1 MSDNTLEVGQV
12 RVGWLYP
19 GKVEERAGIPAT
31 LVRDKNRIRALV
43 PVKKYSN
50 ESPESWW
57 GTEGAIIIDGAERE
71 DRYCTVPKNMYFID
85 DIGRVLL
92 VGCKSIGGN
101 NKIIFSST
109 SLGGILKKVTV
120 EVAVF
125 STNISGT
132 ESFNGY
138 KTEIEGMAEW
148 LNFGAL
154 KVIPK
159 FYEDEKFLRVQSVDT
174 SVKSAGE
181 ILINDSM
188 KFESG
193 FTVNR
198 NNQMT
203 ELSHK
208 VSDTFETYSKKPVP
222 FDEGLK
228 THDAIRDLLMI
239 SSWSS
244 HQFTSIY
251 VSHNSEKSVTG
262 GKKWLKVISNRWGPA
277 ESVETKE
284 KDFIFIY
291 QDIEESGVRLWLDI
305 RNNYSRALDPIL
317 STIRLDCGTIENELF
332 ALCAGVEAL
341 GRYIA
346 RDYPEKSFEDGGRA
360 YLQDALQNI
369 INQISEGILPYVRK
383 DGEDVNGKVL
393 HNLPDWADKINNA
406 YNSVKHSGGEEMN
419 YDAIFEAIDMLKIII
434 VSWIGV
440 RLGVKPEVLRD
451 RLTRKNREFR
461 KYLLPLDDAGYVI
474 EEQEPEQGSEPAE

>member
-1 MSDNTLEVGQV
+1 MSDNNLEIGQV

-19 GKVEERAGIPAT
+19 GKVEEGAGIPAT
-31 LVRDKNRIRALV
+31 LVRDKNRIRVLV

-57 GTEGAIIIDGAERE
+57 GTEGAIIVDGTERD

-101 NKIIFSST
+101 NKIIFPSS

-120 EVAVF
+120 GVAIF

-159 FYEDEKFLRVQSVDT
+159 FYENEKFLRVQSVDT

-188 KFESG
+188 KFKSG

-198 NNQMT
+198 NDHMT
-203 ELSHK
+203 ELNHK
-208 VSDTFETYSKKPVP
+208 VSDTFETYSKEPVP

-251 VSHNSEKSVTG
+251 VSHNNDKSVTG
-262 GKKWLKVISNRWGPA
+262 DDKWLKVISTRWGPA
-277 ESVETKE
+277 EIIETKE
-284 KDFIFIY
+284 KDFIFTY
-291 QDIEESGVRLWLDI
+291 KDIKESGVRLWLDI

-332 ALCAGVEAL
+332 NLCAGVEAL

-346 RDYPEKSFEDGGRA
+346 VYFPEESFTDKGRA
-360 YLQDALQNI
+360 YLKGAMQNI

-383 DGEDVNGKVL
+383 DEEDVNGKVL

-419 YDAIFEAIDMLKIII
+419 YDAVFEAIDMLKIII

-440 RLGVKPEVLRD
+440 RLGVEPEVLRN
-451 RLTRKNREFR
+451 RLTRKNHELR
-461 KYLLPLDDAGYVI
+461 KYLPPLDDAGYVI
-474 EEQEPEQGSEPAE
+474 EEQEPEQGSEPTE

>member
-1 MSDNTLEVGQV
+1 MSDNTLEIGQV

-19 GKVEERAGIPAT
+19 GEVKEGAGVPAT
-31 LVRDKNRIRALV
+31 LVRDKHRIRALV

-57 GTEGAIIIDGAERE
+57 GTEGARIVDGTERD
-71 DRYCTVPKNMYFID
+71 DRYCAVPKNMYFID

-101 NKIIFSST
+101 NNIIMSSS
-109 SLGGILKKVTV
+109 SLGGILKKVSV
-120 EVAVF
+120 EAAVF
-125 STNISGT
+125 STNISGA

-159 FYEDEKFLRVQSVDT
+159 FYENEKFLRVQSVDT
-174 SVKSAGE
+174 SVESAGE

-188 KFESG
+188 KFKSG
-193 FTVNR
+193 FTINR
-198 NNQMT
+198 NSQMT
-203 ELSHK
+203 ELNHK
-208 VSDTFETYSKKPVP
+208 VSDTFETRSIKSVP
-222 FDEGLK
+222 FDDGLK

-251 VSHNSEKSVTG
+251 VSHNNDKSITG
-262 GKKWLKVISNRWGPA
+262 DEKWLKVISTRWGPA
-277 ESVETKE
+277 EIIETKE
-284 KDFIFIY
+284 KDFIFMY
-291 QDIEESGVRLWLDI
+291 QDIKESGVRLWLDI

-332 ALCAGVEAL
+332 NLCAGVEAL

-346 RDYPEKSFEDGGRA
+346 ADFPEESFTDKGRA
-360 YLQDALQNI
+360 YLKGAMQNI

-383 DGEDVNGKVL
+383 DEEDVNGKVL

-419 YDAIFEAIDMLKIII
+419 YDAVFEAIDMLKIII

-440 RLGVKPEVLRD
+440 RLGVNPEVLRN
-451 RLTRKNREFR
+451 RLTRKNHEFR

-474 EEQEPEQGSEPAE
+474 EEQQPEQGSDPAE